1 MKLFNNMKWSRWV
14 QNQFKDQ
21 ENVEEMQRRLR
32 TKANNSNYWL
42 TELVN
47 EMLVSPDTPSTPEF
61 NNERVS
67 KALNEVEFLH
77 PEIFEDLQSFVEPNT
92 KANKLNDSPDSPPTL
107 NSIII
112 GFQRRRINSTL
123 SPRTY
128 VKIDK
133 TLWNLVQAYMC
144 YIISL
149 CSSIHSITFQA

>member
-1 MKLFNNMKWSRWV
+1 MKWSRWV

-112 GFQRRRINSTL
+112 DFRS
-123 SPRTY
+123 
-128 VKIDK
+128 VK
-133 TLWNLVQAYMC
+133 
-144 YIISL
+144 
-149 CSSIHSITFQA
+149 